1 MPRKVLPIRAFF
13 RKFFA
18 ENNQNLL
25 FEPRFAFFGDFLLSF
40 CCLLFKSECFTMF
53 PLQADEADVSSK
65 PNRLQKE
72 IYETKKNFTLYV
84 VGTFSNHAP
93 HCVQG
98 NPVGKLTNL
107 ARD

>member
-1 MPRKVLPIRAFF
+1 
-13 RKFFA
+13 
-18 ENNQNLL
+18 
-25 FEPRFAFFGDFLLSF
+25 
-40 CCLLFKSECFTMF
+40 MF

-65 PNRLQKE
+65 PNRSQKE

-84 VGTFSNHAP
+84 VGTFPNHAP

-98 NPVGKLTNL
+98 NPVGKFPDL